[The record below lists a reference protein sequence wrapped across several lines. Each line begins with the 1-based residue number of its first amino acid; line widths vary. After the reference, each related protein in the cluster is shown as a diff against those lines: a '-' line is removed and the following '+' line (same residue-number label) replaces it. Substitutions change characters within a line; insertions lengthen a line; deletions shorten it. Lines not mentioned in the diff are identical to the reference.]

1 LQKIVNHRK
10 VILCEELFCRLI
22 KDKNAKSLQKFNLQL
37 NLILFEKKMRNKLT
51 HNASQQIYEVTQYDF
66 ERKSLHSEQ
75 ILSHNNS

>member
-1 LQKIVNHRK
+1 
-10 VILCEELFCRLI
+10 
-22 KDKNAKSLQKFNLQL
+22 
-37 NLILFEKKMRNKLT
+37 MRNKLT